1 MIEMELIPCTGSISF
16 CLTIILLASIGLC
29 SSSAQTEKEPFA
41 QMNYASA
48 VKIADNSTGYGST
61 GYSGTGHDSDTC
73 CQEDACSLA
82 SGADD
87 GSADV
92 LVQKW
97 RGFAANDSASNSV
110 RINVETIKAMDPGEA
125 RRLLASNMSLEEVR
139 TLAREGERDKIFRGS
154 MRLNNDSYRLMDIT
168 MASAGNGSAMNASIV
183 LPRRGLASE
192 GVSSVVGH
200 VSMDMYDAG
209 NPAAVKGYVV
219 IDDSNYNG
227 VYRLQLEQ
235 CSGRGPRA
243 GWAGN
248 GRQAGAASY

>member
-16 CLTIILLASIGLC
+16 CLAIILLASIVSC
-29 SSSAQTEKEPFA
+29 SSSAQTGKEPFA

-48 VKIADNSTGYGST
+48 VKIADNSTGY
-61 GYSGTGHDSDTC
+61 SGTGHDSDKC
-73 CQEDACSLA
+73 CQEDACVLA
-82 SGADD
+82 SGVDD
-87 GSADV
+87 ESADV

-97 RGFAANDSASNSV
+97 KGFAANDSASNSV

-139 TLAREGERDKIFRGS
+139 TLAREGERDRIFRGS

-168 MASAGNGSAMNASIV
+168 MVSAGNGSAMDASIV

-192 GVSSVVGH
+192 GVFSVVGH